1 MPHNAVVDAS
11 VLVSAF
17 LFPESVP
24 GQVIRLADQG
34 LYALHVSPILMEEVS
49 RSLKNPR
56 LKKPYGHTDDDVR
69 TWCTELIREIGF
81 LWTKP
86 LPKIGKVCRDP
97 DDDHVIA
104 TAMAVK
110 AKWIVTGDLDL
121 LDLGEYKGIRIVKAR
136 TFVDEVS
143 SER

>member
-34 LYALHVSPILMEEVS
+34 LYALYFSPILIEEVS

-56 LKKPYGHTDDDVR
+56 LKKPYGYSDGDVR
-69 TWCTELIREIGF
+69 TWRAELSKIGF
-81 LWTKP
+81 LWTNS
-86 LPKIGKVCRDP
+86 LPKIGKVCRDA

-104 TAMAVK
+104 TAVAVK

-121 LDLGEYKGIRIVKAR
+121 LDLGEHKGIRMVKAR
-136 TFVDEVS
+136 TFVDEILAG
-143 SER
+143 

>member
-34 LYALHVSPILMEEVS
+34 LYVLHFSPILREEAS

-69 TWCTELIREIGF
+69 AWQEKLSEIGF

-86 LPKIGKVCRDP
+86 LPKIGNICRDP

-104 TAMAVK
+104 TAVAVK

-121 LDLGEYKGIRIVKAR
+121 LDLGEYQSIRIVKAR
-136 TFVDEVS
+136 IFVNEILAD
-143 SER
+143 

>member
-17 LFPESVP
+17 LFPKSVP
-24 GQVIRLADQG
+24 GQVIRLAGQG
-34 LYALHVSPILMEEVS
+34 LYALHFSPILIEEVS

-56 LKKPYGHTDDDVR
+56 LKKPHGYTDDDLR
-69 TWCTELIREIGF
+69 TWGAELSKIGF
-81 LWTKP
+81 LWTKS

-104 TAMAVK
+104 TAVAVK

-121 LDLGEYKGIRIVKAR
+121 LDLGEHKGIRMVKAR
-136 TFVDEVS
+136 TFVDEILAG
-143 SER
+143 

>member
-24 GQVIRLADQG
+24 GQVIRSADQG
-34 LYALHVSPILMEEVS
+34 LYALHFSPILIEEVS

-56 LKKPYGHTDDDVR
+56 LNKPYGYTDDDVR
-69 TWCTELIREIGF
+69 TWRAKLSEIGF

-86 LPKIGKVCRDP
+86 LPKIG
-97 DDDHVIA
+97 
-104 TAMAVK
+104 
-110 AKWIVTGDLDL
+110 
-121 LDLGEYKGIRIVKAR
+121 
-136 TFVDEVS
+136 
-143 SER
+143 

>member
-17 LFPESVP
+17 LFPDSVP
-24 GQVIRLADQG
+24 GQVIRLAGQG
-34 LYALHVSPILMEEVS
+34 RYGLHVSPILMEEVT

-56 LKKPYGHTDDDVR
+56 LKKPYGHTDEDVR
-69 TWCTELIREIGF
+69 LWWREIIREIGS

-104 TAMAVK
+104 TAVVVK

-121 LDLGEYKGIRIVKAR
+121 LDLGEYKGIQIVNAR
-136 TFVDEVS
+136 TFVEEILVG
-143 SER
+143 

>member
-24 GQVIRLADQG
+24 GQVIRLADQR
-34 LYALHVSPILMEEVS
+34 LYALHFSPILIEEVS
-49 RSLKNPR
+49 HSLKNPR
-56 LKKPYGHTDDDVR
+56 LKNTDDDVR
-69 TWCTELIREIGF
+69 TWRAELSEIGF
-81 LWTKP
+81 LWTKS

-104 TAMAVK
+104 AAMAVK

-121 LDLGEYKGIRIVKAR
+121 LDLGEHKGIRMVKAR
-136 TFVDEVS
+136 TFVDEILAG
-143 SER
+143 

>member
-1 MPHNAVVDAS
+1 M
-11 VLVSAF
+11 
-17 LFPESVP
+17 P

-34 LYALHVSPILMEEVS
+34 LYALHFSPILIEEVT

-56 LKKPYGHTDDDVR
+56 LKKPYGYTDDDVR
-69 TWCTELIREIGF
+69 TWRAELSEIGF

-104 TAMAVK
+104 AAVAVK
-110 AKWIVTGDLDL
+110 AKWIVTGDRDL
-121 LDLGEYKGIRIVKAR
+121 LDLGEHEGIRIINAR
-136 TFVDEVS
+136 TFVAEVS

>member
-1 MPHNAVVDAS
+1 MPPSAVVDAS

-24 GQVIRLADQG
+24 GQVIRLANQG
-34 LYALHVSPILMEEVS
+34 LYALHFSPILLEEVT
-49 RSLKNPR
+49 RSLNNPR
-56 LKKPYGHTDDDVR
+56 LKKPYGYTDDAVR
-69 TWCTELIREIGF
+69 RWCTELSEIGF
-81 LWTKP
+81 LWTKS

-104 TAMAVK
+104 AALAVK

-121 LDLGEYKGIRIVKAR
+121 LDLGEHQGIRIVKAR
-136 TFVDEVS
+136 TFVDEILAG
-143 SER
+143 

>member
-1 MPHNAVVDAS
+1 MLHNAVVDAS

-24 GQVIRLADQG
+24 GRVIRLADQG
-34 LYALHVSPILMEEVS
+34 LYVLHFSPILREEVF

-56 LKKPYGHTDDDVR
+56 LKKPYGYTDENVR
-69 TWCTELIREIGF
+69 IWQEQLSEIGF
-81 LWTKP
+81 LWTKL

-104 TAMAVK
+104 LAIAVK
-110 AKWIVTGDLDL
+110 AKWIVSGDLDL
-121 LDLGEYKGIRIVKAR
+121 LDLGEHKGIRMVKAR
-136 TFVDEVS
+136 TFIDEILAG
-143 SER
+143 

>member
-17 LFPESVP
+17 LFPESMP

-34 LYALHVSPILMEEVS
+34 LYALHFSPILIEEVS

-56 LKKPYGHTDDDVR
+56 LKKPYGYTDDDVR
-69 TWCTELIREIGF
+69 TWRAELSEIGF
-81 LWTKP
+81 LWTKS
-86 LPKIGKVCRDP
+86 LPKLGKVCRDP

-104 TAMAVK
+104 AAMAVK

-121 LDLGEYKGIRIVKAR
+121 LDLDEHKGIRMVKAR
-136 TFVDEVS
+136 TFVDEILAG
-143 SER
+143 

>member
-1 MPHNAVVDAS
+1 MLRNAVVDAS

-24 GQVIRLADQG
+24 GQVIHLADQG
-34 LYALHVSPILMEEVS
+34 VYALHFSPILIEEVS

-56 LKKPYGHTDDDVR
+56 LKKPYGYNDDD
-69 TWCTELIREIGF
+69 IRVWLADLSEIGF
-81 LWTKP
+81 LWNKS

-104 TAMAVK
+104 AALAVK

-121 LDLGEYKGIRIVKAR
+121 LDLGEHKGIRIVKPR
-136 TFVDEVS
+136 IFIDEILS
-143 SER
+143 D

>member
-1 MPHNAVVDAS
+1 MPHNAIVDAS

-17 LFPESVP
+17 LFAESVP
-24 GQVIRLADQG
+24 RQVIRLARQG
-34 LYALHVSPILMEEVS
+34 LYALHFSPILIEEVS

-56 LKKPYGHTDDDVR
+56 LKKPYSYTDDDVR
-69 TWCTELIREIGF
+69 IWRAELNEIGL

-86 LPKIGKVCRDP
+86 LPKVGKVCRDP

-104 TAMAVK
+104 VAVAVK

-136 TFVDEVS
+136 TFVDEILAG
-143 SER
+143 

>member
-1 MPHNAVVDAS
+1 MLRSAVVDAS

-17 LFPESVP
+17 LFPEGIP
-24 GQVIRLADQG
+24 GQVLRLADQG
-34 LYALHVSPILMEEVS
+34 LYSLYFSPILIEEVT

-56 LKKPYGHTDDDVR
+56 LKKPYGYTDDDVR
-69 TWCTELIREIGF
+69 TWRVELHEIGS

-104 TAMAVK
+104 AAMGIK

-121 LDLGEYKGIRIVKAR
+121 LDLGEHKGIRMVKAR
-136 TFVDEVS
+136 TFVDEILAG
-143 SER
+143 

>member
-1 MPHNAVVDAS
+1 MLHNAVVDAS

-17 LFPESVP
+17 LFPDSVP

-34 LYALHVSPILMEEVS
+34 LYELHVSPILMEEVT

-56 LKKPYGHTDDDVR
+56 LKKPYGHTDEDVR
-69 TWCTELIREIGF
+69 IWWKKIIRDIGS

-86 LPKIGKVCRDP
+86 LPKIGKVCRDA

-104 TAMAVK
+104 AAVAVK

-121 LDLGEYKGIRIVKAR
+121 LDLGEYKGIRIVNAR
-136 TFVDEVS
+136 TFVDEILAG
-143 SER
+143 